1 MQMYDCCRTLLP
13 HNYFLGLIGKRMHYD
28 AKNDNC
34 RKFARNLDELIK
46 KWYDD
51 YLKSLEGED

>member
-1 MQMYDCCRTLLP
+1 MSNMCMCQVRDWRK
-13 HNYFLGLIGKRMHYD
+13 NEWDYD